1 MEYLIGAIVMWIVLA
16 GLFTWYQETYN
27 NVVEL
32 IIAFPVAMI
41 VGFYFIITYP
51 FYYFKKVYRKKKY
64 GIVDPIVVYDDTPS
78 SPEGEFRFGEE
89 RSSPFYFARA
99 FYLPG
104 RSSNFRP
111 LYYITSRPSSQVFF
125 TFRFT

>member
-32 IIAFPVAMI
+32 IIAFPLVMI

-89 RSSPFYFARA
+89 
-99 FYLPG
+99 
-104 RSSNFRP
+104 
-111 LYYITSRPSSQVFF
+111 
-125 TFRFT
+125 